1 MAQNFE
7 YQIKIKIVNTN
18 DDKKSQRNIR
28 NEQEKEKNLSVLQR

>member
-7 YQIKIKIVNTN
+7 YQIKIKFVNTN
-18 DDKKSQRNIR
+18 GDKESQRNVR